1 VDGCAYL
8 WIDNTAYTW
17 KNIVNGNTPAP
28 ISGTVTIPGLNPDFY
43 KIESWNTSTGVIIS
57 TNTVHCVDGNL
68 VLNVSDLVSD
78 IAYKIYNTP
87 ATVKPDLLIKAGAE
101 SSYTGT
107 NIFNT
112 NGNNQTK
119 SLNAIPNQKITYTF
133 KVKNAGIQNDSFRI
147 TGPAGGNGW
156 SVKYYDLSTGVE
168 ITAQVTGSGWTS
180 GTLVPGAIKGI
191 YVNVKPDASVSV
203 GSVNTLLIQAMSE
216 SDNTM
221 VDVVKAITNFV
232 GTYKTDMLIKTGVDI
247 SYRGFGTYNTDGTN
261 QTKSQ
266 NVSAGQKV
274 ICAFRAFNGGNAYD
288 SFRITG
294 TAGGNGWTVKYLDLT
309 TGVDVTSQVT
319 GSGWLTGMIA
329 PGIMKGVY
337 AQIKP
342 DTTVPI
348 GSSITLTITGVSES
362 DNSKIDV
369 VKSVNVCVASYQPD
383 LLIKT
388 GAEALYTG
396 TDIFNIDGTDQ
407 TKSQNASAG
416 QKVTYAFRIK
426 NAGYLSDSI
435 KVTGTI
441 GGNGWSV
448 KYYDMANV
456 DITSQVAGSG
466 WLSGT
471 LAPGTDTGMF
481 VKVSPDT
488 TVTSGSSKTLVIT
501 AASVGDGTKK
511 DVVKAVTTV
520 P

>member
-1 VDGCAYL
+1 Y
-8 WIDNTAYTW
+8 
-17 KNIVNGNTPAP
+17 
-28 ISGTVTIPGLNPDFY
+28 S
-43 KIESWNTSTGVIIS
+43 
-57 TNTVHCVDGNL
+57 
-68 VLNVSDLVSD
+68 
-78 IAYKIYNTP
+78 
-87 ATVKPDLLIKAGAE
+87 
-101 SSYTGT
+101 
-107 NIFNT
+107 
-112 NGNNQTK
+112 
-119 SLNAIPNQKITYTF
+119 F
-133 KVKNAGIQNDSFRI
+133 KVKNAGDTNDSFKI
-147 TGPAGGNGW
+147 TAPTGGSGW
-156 SVKYYDLSTGVE
+156 IVKYYDLSTNAEV
-168 ITAQVTGSGWTS
+168 TSQVTGTGWSS
-180 GTLVPGAIKGI
+180 GTLAPGASKGI
-191 YVNVKPDASVSV
+191 YATVKPDASVPA
-203 GSVNTLLIQAMSE
+203 GSVNTLLITAASE
-216 SDNTM
+216 SDQTM
-221 VDVVKAITNFV
+221 TDVVKAVTSFI

-266 NVSAGQKV
+266 NVSSGQKV

-309 TGVDVTSQVT
+309 TNVDVTSQMT

-337 AQIKP
+337 AQIRP
-342 DTTVPI
+342 DATVPI
-348 GSSITLTITGVSES
+348 GSSITLTITGISES

-396 TDIFNIDGTDQ
+396 TDIFNTDGTDQ

-435 KVTGTI
+435 KITGTA
-441 GGNGWSV
+441 GGSGWSV

-456 DITSQVAGSG
+456 EITSQVTGSG

-471 LAPGTDTGMF
+471 LAPGTDTGIF

-488 TVTSGSSKTLVIT
+488 TVVSGSSKTLVIT
-501 AASVGDGTKK
+501 AASVVNTVKN